1 MLTAAMQKLTL
12 KSAAISV
19 LVIQFV
25 KPWIGPVAWHFLRAL
40 ADHVV
45 VKVLG
50 MTNITIGPV
59 TRTLV
64 KLAKAVTDRMHARR
78 MNTKLTAGTEFTT
91 AINDLGG
98 SLHTNLTAGTE
109 FTTAINDL
117 GGSLHMLHSAGDKR
131 TATALQGGEEITA
144 PQPTMEEQCSQFEYG
159 MSTVIQ
165 RMLQMGPTSTRV
177 RKPRLTLTR
186 WLTYWCQSVC
196 T

>member
-1 MLTAAMQKLTL
+1 MAQAFLLSEQQQRDSKAARLRAKGMIDKARAVAVKVLTTAMQKLTL

-117 GGSLHMLHSAGDKR
+117 GGSLHMLHRSAR
-131 TATALQGGEEITA
+131 
-144 PQPTMEEQCSQFEYG
+144 C
-159 MSTVIQ
+159 
-165 RMLQMGPTSTRV
+165 R
-177 RKPRLTLTR
+177 
-186 WLTYWCQSVC
+186 
-196 T
+196 

>member
-98 SLHTNLTAGTE
+98 SLH
-109 FTTAINDL
+109 
-117 GGSLHMLHSAGDKR
+117 MLHSAGDKR